1 MLSCYAMNL
10 NCLFLWSFSF
20 YLKFNL
26 KFFVYFFNNSKRTFP
41 RIVNNLFKI
50 PSKLWI
56 LIGIKSLKFISFE
69 IVYPEP
75 EMAGHAPSD
84 QNQTLKFRADMNRNC
99 IIHVFAFYDSKN
111 STITASI
118 TFIVFHT
125 MKLLVRVNWPTEG
138 LLKKLQ

>member
-1 MLSCYAMNL
+1 MLSCCAVNL
-10 NCLFLWSFSF
+10 NFLFLWSFSF
-20 YLKFNL
+20 YVKFNL
-26 KFFVYFFNNSKRTFP
+26 KFFFYFFNNSKRTFP
-41 RIVNNLFKI
+41 QIVDSLFQI

-56 LIGIKSLKFISFE
+56 LIRIKSLKFISYK
-69 IVYPEP
+69 IVYTEL

-125 MKLLVRVNWPTEG
+125 MKLLVRVNWPTY
-138 LLKKLQ
+138 